1 MMTVKE
7 QLFAKL
13 AEVEAL
19 LLEAECDGE
28 QLAELECFEDVDV
41 AFANLVNKVDYYVD

>member
-1 MMTVKE
+1 MTVKE
-7 QLFAKL
+7 QIFAKL

-19 LLEAECDGE
+19 LLEAQCDGE

-41 AFANLVNKVDYYVD
+41 ALAHLVDKVDYYVD